1 MTGPSGAP
9 ATECVYVYGIVDRDL
24 HLSGADA
31 ALPVTPVGR
40 VGVVHAMARRD
51 QFEGLGEDLSE
62 GGRLAVLARHHDR
75 TLQAIAAAGTV
86 LPVRLGVLFPDTE
99 TMSSLIA
106 ATEDSLLAE
115 LARLRDRSEW
125 TVRVEMSA
133 PGDAEPGPDD
143 PAGGTAYLLRRREER
158 HHQAQLHAALASV
171 DEALA
176 GLADAVAGP
185 GIHGPGPSMAR
196 SYLVADAV
204 RGNFAAVAAE
214 AAAELE
220 LRGGALTLTGPL
232 PAYSF
237 VRVRLEAPSHA

>member
-1 MTGPSGAP
+1 MTRPSSAP
-9 ATECVYVYGIVDRDL
+9 ATECVYVYGIVDRGFDL
-24 HLSGADA
+24 PGDDT
-31 ALPVTPVGR
+31 ALQVTPVGR

-99 TMSSLIA
+99 AMSSLIA

-125 TVRVEMSA
+125 SVRIDTNA
-133 PGDAEPGPDD
+133 PPGTPPEPDGT
-143 PAGGTAYLLRRREER
+143 GTAYLLRRRDER
-158 HHQAQLHAALASV
+158 HNQAQLQAALASV

-176 GLADAVAGP
+176 GFADAVAGP

-204 RGNFAAVAAE
+204 RGNFAAAAAE

-220 LRGGALTLTGPL
+220 VRGGALTLAGPL